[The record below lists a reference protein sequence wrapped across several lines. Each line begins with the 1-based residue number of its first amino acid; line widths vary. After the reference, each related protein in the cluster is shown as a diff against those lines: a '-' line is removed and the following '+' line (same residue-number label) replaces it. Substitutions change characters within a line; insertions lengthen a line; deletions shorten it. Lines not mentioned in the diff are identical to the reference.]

1 MRRMPGVV
9 QAEGIHNLLEHV
21 IVTFVSIKPKA
32 RQGEEA
38 LRHQSTLLLAAHSPR
53 GRVLLPVA

>member
-1 MRRMPGVV
+1 MPGVV
-9 QAEGIHNLLEHV
+9 QAEGIHSLLEHV